1 MSRRF
6 LALSLVAAL
15 LTAGCLGSVEAATIP
30 QESMPSGWS
39 EKNSE
44 SDSLVLGLG
53 SLELRDYG
61 PSGNDFS
68 GATIATMNDLPIVDE
83 RDQVLPRA
91 IERVE
96 EQRGVRFTNP
106 TGLTVQLTNLGQ
118 EAPATEY
125 DVEGAGGPAKALI
138 VTPDC
143 DAFVI
148 AAGFGTTV
156 GDQYDT
162 ASDAVKAVVC

>member
-1 MSRRF
+1 MSRRI

-15 LTAGCLGSVEAATIP
+15 LTAGCLGSVEAASIP
-30 QESMPSGWS
+30 PESMPSGWS
-39 EKNSE
+39 QKGSE
-44 SDSLVLGLG
+44 SDTLVLGLG

-68 GATIATMNDLPIVDE
+68 GATIATMNDLPVVDE
-83 RDQVLPRA
+83 RNQVLPRA

-96 EQRGVRFTNP
+96 EQRGVTFTNP
-106 TGLTVQLTNLGQ
+106 SDLTVQLTNLNQ

-138 VTPDC
+138 ITPDC
-143 DAFVI
+143 ENFVI

-156 GDQYDT
+156 GGQYDT
-162 ASDAVKAVVC
+162 ARDAVKGVVC